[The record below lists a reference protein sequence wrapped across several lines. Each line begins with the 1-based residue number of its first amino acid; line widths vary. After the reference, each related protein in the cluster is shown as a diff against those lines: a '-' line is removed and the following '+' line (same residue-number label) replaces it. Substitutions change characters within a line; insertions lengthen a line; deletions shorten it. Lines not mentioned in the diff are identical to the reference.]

1 MPLRV
6 HLDPR
11 STAWNSLPDPGS
23 TLRHSETELLTGAS
37 LLAGWRHSIPM
48 PAVPHKA
55 EAGACFMAVRQSC
68 CETERTG
75 PLAGCETELLAG
87 ACFMTLPARQL
98 MRPML

>member
-11 STAWNSLPDPGS
+11 STAWNSLPDLGS
-23 TLRHSETELLTGAS
+23 TLRHCETELLAGAS
-37 LLAGWRHSIPM
+37 LLAGWRHSILR

-55 EAGACFMAVRQSC
+55 GAGACFMAVRQSC

-75 PLAGCETELLAG
+75 LLAGCETELLAG